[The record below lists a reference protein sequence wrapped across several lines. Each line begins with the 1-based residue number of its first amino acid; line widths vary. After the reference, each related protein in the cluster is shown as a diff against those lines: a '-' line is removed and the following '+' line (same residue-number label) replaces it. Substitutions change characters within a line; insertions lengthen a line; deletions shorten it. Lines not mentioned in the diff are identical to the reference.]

1 MKKPSRLIATG
12 AFALA
17 ATGAAVVGTV
27 VAAPAASAAVAPGNY
42 TFTTINFGIPSTAPA
57 SVQNG
62 VLTLFAPLG
71 PVNHRIVD
79 VPGGGYIDSGQG
91 QRYFLGGETF
101 IDTFVGP
108 VRIGHSMLTPR

>member
-1 MKKPSRLIATG
+1 MKKPRRLIATG

-42 TFTTINFGIPSTAPA
+42 TFTTTNFGIPSSTPA
-57 SVQNG
+57 SIHNG
-62 VLTLFAPLG
+62 VLTLHSPIG
-71 PVNHRIVD
+71 PANYRIID

-101 IDTFVGP
+101 FGPFV
-108 VRIGHSMLTPR
+108 IGHNTLTPR

>member
-42 TFTTINFGIPSTAPA
+42 NLNTVNFEVPATTPVSIANNT
-57 SVQNG
+57 
-62 VLTLFAPLG
+62 LTLYSRLG
-71 PVNHRIVD
+71 PLNYQIID
-79 VPGGGYIDSGQG
+79 VPGGGYFDSGQG
-91 QRYFLGGETF
+91 QRYFLGGESF
-101 IDTFVGP
+101 YGPFVF
-108 VRIGHSMLTPR
+108 GHNTLTPR